1 MNKTR
6 NISRVLVA
14 LLVIMLIFAG
24 ITTVFADKYSDGS
37 KTTFSPKEF
46 TKDKNGNTITEGGY
60 IKTTGTGASNV
71 KEVGGKIVG
80 LIRVVGTI
88 AAVAMLTI
96 LGIKYMMGSAEE
108 RAEYKKTLFPYL
120 VGAVLIFAAT
130 NLAQV
135 VYSWASK
142 I

>member
-1 MNKTR
+1 MKKTNKT
-6 NISRVLVA
+6 LVS
-14 LLVIMLIFAG
+14 ILIIA
-24 ITTVFADKYSDGS
+24 VFTLFLAATSINAVYTPQAFKSQIDTDA
-37 KTTFSPKEF
+37 
-46 TKDKNGNTITEGGY
+46 
-60 IKTTGTGASNV
+60 TGAGNV
-71 KEVGGKIVG
+71 KTVGGKIVG

-120 VGAVLIFAAT
+120 VGAVLIFGAS
-130 NLAQV
+130 NLTQV
-135 VYSWASK
+135 IYSWASA